1 MPGFAR
7 NLYHRSV
14 DEHDF
19 EPAVAIDHAVPDRGK
34 RNRYGQYLRRA
45 AALWPRAPCRH
56 VLGVIERSG
65 ALQVDSVNVLAR
77 AHRVPGYKASSYG
90 GRSR

>member
-1 MPGFAR
+1 MERISAVTVRRMALAAQGLGKARPANPGR
-7 NLYHRSV
+7 
-14 DEHDF
+14 
-19 EPAVAIDHAVPDRGK
+19 
-34 RNRYGQYLRRA
+34 
-45 AALWPRAPCRH
+45 RH

-77 AHRVPGYKASSYG
+77 AHRVPGYKASGYG